1 MAINTLKGSNWDTD
15 ADWSVAG
22 TKPAS
27 GGNVALTETLPTQG
41 VTAGLDQGSVLLKS
55 LQVRPSCTGPV
66 GSDSGPLIGSTELL
80 KIEGQKGFFY
90 ECSLNAAAGTVPD
103 CRIKTT
109 DSSVIVQLGS
119 ETNDAGTWNK
129 IRIARGKL
137 TIAAGLVFG
146 GSALLDVGFVDTP
159 AGDVTVAIPTNSGTL
174 PELRQTGGVVTSR
187 IATTLANILGGTLW
201 VFDKLVTS
209 LNIHSGAKVIYNHTA
224 LTTVTVYPGGV
235 LDLANEFR
243 ELTITNLFHWPG
255 SIIIGDKQQ
264 PDGSNDPIEGT
275 VIVTNDHPLFGG
287 GRWVPPGTTA

>member
-1 MAINTLKGSNWDTD
+1 MAIDTLSGSNYGTAGDWVSNSVPVD
-15 ADWSVAG
+15 AD
-22 TKPAS
+22 
-27 GGNVALTETLPTQG
+27 NVALTETLPGQG
-41 VTAGLDQGSVLLKS
+41 VTAGLDQGSVQLKS
-55 LQVRPSCTGPV
+55 FQVRPSCK
-66 GSDSGPLIGSTELL
+66 GPLGSSSDPFKGSALII
-80 KIEGQKGFFY
+80 KVEGQKGFFY
-90 ECSLNAAAGTVPD
+90 ECSLDAAAGTVPD

-119 ETNDAGTWNK
+119 EGGDLGTWDK

-137 TIAAGLVFG
+137 TIAANLVFG

-201 VFDKLVTS
+201 VYDKLVAT
-209 LNIHSGAKVIYNHTA
+209 LNVHSGAKVIYNHTA
-224 LTTVTVYPGGV
+224 LTTVTVYPGAV
-235 LDLANEFR
+235 LDLANAFR